1 MKEVL
6 VEAEHIASARQGE
19 KWAEVAEAVRRL
31 LKLVEEGNP
40 PFDAE
45 VDEKGNIRFTVK
57 EKRVGASPAKWLS
70 RCRKASPDL
79 LEMDPSLLPVLATL
93 LGEARTAASQYE
105 VRLLKGKEVPSAY
118 EAFAGIGGL
127 KSCMTLDP
135 ELVVLYAK
143 RSRVVQLAVAYRAGR
158 PRARALL
165 WRTKTP
171 EGKRVHFLDRV
182 YASEEGARRALK
194 EWALSQGFFVKSE
207 DTYALLGEV
216 RGDEEEEEE
225 AVEAVNAKGEA
236 LVDLR
241 VHIGKWDGALPYMD
255 TLAFGVETERGLELR
270 SRPPEQGRYLLA
282 RTTTGYPEEWFVC
295 ASCGR
300 HMYEEC
306 PGDYSVERDGL
317 VYCEMCWE
325 REREEAA

>member
-1 MKEVL
+1 MEMKEVL
-6 VEAEHIASARQGE
+6 VEAERIASARQGE

-31 LKLVEEGNP
+31 LELVEEGNP

-79 LEMDPSLLPVLATL
+79 LEVDPPSSPPRHPPRRGEDGGEPVRGAPPEGERGP
-93 LGEARTAASQYE
+93 LGLRRIRGNRGPEVLHDREPRTGRPVREA
-105 VRLLKGKEVPSAY
+105 L
-118 EAFAGIGGL
+118 
-127 KSCMTLDP
+127 
-135 ELVVLYAK
+135 
-143 RSRVVQLAVAYRAGR
+143 RVVQLAVAYRAGR

-165 WRTKTP
+165 WRAKTP

-216 RGDEEEEEE
+216 RGDEEEEE

-295 ASCGR
+295 AGCGR
-300 HMYEEC
+300 RMYEEY
-306 PGDYSVERDGL
+306 PGDYSVERGGL
-317 VYCEMCWE
+317 VYCEGCWE

>member
-6 VEAEHIASARQGE
+6 VEAERIASARQGE

-31 LKLVEEGNP
+31 LELVEEGNP

-79 LEMDPSLLPVLATL
+79 LEVDPSLLPLLATL

-105 VRLLKGKEVPSAY
+105 MRLLKGKEVLSAY
-118 EAFAGIGGL
+118 DAFAEIGGL
-127 KSCMTLDP
+127 KSCMTGDP
-135 ELVVLYAK
+135 ELVALYA
-143 RSRVVQLAVAYRAGR
+143 RRTRVVQLAVAYRAGR

-165 WRTKTP
+165 WRAKTP

-194 EWALSQGFFVKSE
+194 EWALSQGFFVKSK
-207 DTYALLGEV
+207 DTYTLLGQVKE
-216 RGDEEEEEE
+216 DEEEV
-225 AVEAVNAKGEA
+225 VEAVNAKGEA

-241 VHIGKWDGALPYMD
+241 VHIGKWDGAFPYMD
-255 TLAFGVETERGLELR
+255 TLAFGVGTERGLELR

-295 ASCGR
+295 AGCGK
-300 HMYEEC
+300 HIYEEC
-306 PGDYSVERDGL
+306 PGDYSVERGDL
-317 VYCEMCWE
+317 VYCEECWE